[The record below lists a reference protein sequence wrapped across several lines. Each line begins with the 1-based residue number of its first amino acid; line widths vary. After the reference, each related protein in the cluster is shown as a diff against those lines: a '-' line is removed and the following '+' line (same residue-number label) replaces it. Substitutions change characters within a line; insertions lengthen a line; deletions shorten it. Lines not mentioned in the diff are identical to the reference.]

1 MFLVLCITC
10 TNKLVGARDLRT
22 LWSRLV
28 PHPCLENHV
37 PKKFQVLNHVKPPL
51 WNPSPKIEISHLE
64 NHVLKVFRFR
74 SWKPRVW
81 KSCPENHILKFPR
94 SFWVLETRSANSRSP
109 KIEDPTSWKSCPKNF
124 QVWVLET
131 HTMYVPK
138 LKSHVLKIMSLKIP
152 CLGFGE
158 PPSASKLQVAKNWD
172 S

>member
-1 MFLVLCITC
+1 MSWKSC
-10 TNKLVGARDLRT
+10 A
-22 LWSRLV
+22 
-28 PHPCLENHV
+28 
-37 PKKFQVLNHVKPPL
+37 
-51 WNPSPKIEISHLE
+51 KIEIPHPE
-64 NHVLKVFRFR
+64 NHILKVFRFR
-74 SWKPRVW
+74 SWKPRVWKSRPQSWDPKFWKPCPENHILKFPRPQSWDLKSW

-109 KIEDPTSWKSCPKNF
+109 KTKDLTSWKSCPKNF

-131 HTMYVPK
+131 HTVYVPK

-158 PPSASKLQVAKNWD
+158 PPSASKLQVTKNWD